1 MTMFKKE
8 LRAGTVSF
16 LVWSGIIGGLMAV
29 CVGLYPSMTD
39 SMGDISNLF
48 ANMGDF
54 SAAFGL
60 DKLQY
65 GSLMGFYGVECGNIL
80 GLGGALYAA
89 LTAMGML
96 AGEEGGHTAEFLL
109 THPVSRLRVCLEK
122 LAALA
127 VLVLG
132 LNLVC
137 FACGAVGILAIGGDA
152 EWGDL
157 LRYHGALLLMQLEIG
172 GLCFGLSAF
181 LRRGGLGLG
190 MGIAALLYF
199 AGLLLN
205 LDQGLDWLRFVTPYY
220 YADAAR
226 IFHDEA
232 LAGPIAS
239 GCVLGALGIALGLWH
254 YRRKDIAG

>member
-1 MTMFKKE
+1 MTIFKKE
-8 LRAGTVSF
+8 LRAGRVSF
-16 LVWSGIIGGLMAV
+16 AAWAVIIGGLMAI
-29 CVGLYPSMTD
+29 CVGLYPSMSD
-39 SMGDISNLF
+39 SMGDISGLF

-65 GSLMGFYGVECGNIL
+65 GSMLGFYGVECGNIL

-89 LTAMGML
+89 LTAVNLL

-122 LAALA
+122 LLALA
-127 VLVLG
+127 VLVVG

-137 FACGAVGILAIGGDA
+137 LACGAGSILFIGEDA
-152 EWGDL
+152 DWNDL
-157 LRYHGALLLMQLEIG
+157 LRYHAALLLMQMEVG

-181 LRRGGLGLG
+181 LRRGGAGLG
-190 MGIAALLYF
+190 MGFAALLYF
-199 AGLLLN
+199 LGLFLN
-205 LDQGLDWLRFVTPYY
+205 LDQGLDWLRFFTPYY

-226 IFHDEA
+226 IFAGEA
-232 LAGPIAS
+232 LTGP
-239 GCVLGALGIALGLWH
+239 ALSGIALGVLGIVLGLWQ
-254 YRRKDIAG
+254 YQRKDIA

>member
-1 MTMFKKE
+1 MTIFKKE
-8 LRAGTVSF
+8 LRSGAVGL
-16 LVWSGIIGGLMAV
+16 LVWAVIIGGLMAV
-29 CVGLYPSMTD
+29 CVGIYPSMAD
-39 SMGDISNLF
+39 SMGDMSAMF
-48 ANMGDF
+48 AGMGDF

-65 GSLMGFYGVECGNIL
+65 GTILGFYGTECGNIL
-80 GLGGALYAA
+80 GLGGAFYAA

-96 AGEEGGHTAEFLL
+96 AREEGGHTAEFLL

-137 FACGAVGILAIGGDA
+137 FACGAGGILAIGEEA

-157 LRYHGALLLMQLEIG
+157 LRYHGALLLMQAEIG
-172 GLCFGLSAF
+172 ALCFGLSSL

-190 MGIAALLYF
+190 MGLAALLYF
-199 AGLLLN
+199 AGILIN
-205 LDQGLDWLRFVTPYY
+205 LDSGLDWLRFLTPYY

-226 IFHDEA
+226 VFAGEVMTGPV
-232 LAGPIAS
+232 LAGCA
-239 GCVLGALGIALGLWH
+239 LGALGAGFGLWW
-254 YRRKDIAG
+254 YCRKDIA